1 MNLEQNKELVRRF
14 TAAVN
19 ARDREALS
27 RLVAADVGR
36 HCPATPDA
44 TVASFD
50 DLWAFLEQDFAAVPD
65 SVVTL
70 ETLVAEGDLVAFW
83 ATYSGTQ
90 TGPMGPFPASGER
103 ATVEFS
109 GILRVRDG
117 SIAEMKV
124 VWDNVDML
132 TQLGHMPPLPP
143 AGERLQES

>member
-1 MNLEQNKELVRRF
+1 MSLSNAEQNKKLVRRF

-19 ARDREALS
+19 TRDREALA
-27 RLVAADVGR
+27 RLVAADVVR

-44 TVASFD
+44 TVASVD
-50 DLWAFLEQDFAAVPD
+50 DLWAFLELDFAAVPD

-70 ETLVAEGDLVAFW
+70 ETLVAEADLVAFW

-90 TGPMGPFPASGER
+90 TGPMGPFPPSNQR

-117 SIAEMKV
+117 RIAEMRV

-132 TQLGHMPPLPP
+132 TQLGHMPFLS
-143 AGERLQES
+143 R